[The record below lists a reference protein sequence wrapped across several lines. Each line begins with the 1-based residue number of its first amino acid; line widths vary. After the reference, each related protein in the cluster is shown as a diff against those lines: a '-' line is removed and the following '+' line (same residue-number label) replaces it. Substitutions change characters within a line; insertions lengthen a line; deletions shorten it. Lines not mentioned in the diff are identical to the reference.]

1 MTVHAGRPTTPQD
14 KSRELQRKLYLAAK
28 RNRNRR
34 FHALYD
40 RIFRPDILRQ
50 AWEEVRRNGGSA
62 GEDGVTIED
71 VEREGVEQFLGQ
83 IEQDLKAG
91 TYRPKPVLRV
101 YIPKADGRQRP
112 LGIPTVRDR
121 VVQQACKMV
130 IEPIFE
136 ANFRDNSYGFRPKRS
151 AQQAVTEVKKA
162 LITGWWVV
170 DADIQ
175 SYFDTI
181 DHTMLMSLL
190 KRRISDRRVLKLI
203 RQWLEAGVLEDGVRN
218 ATEIGSP
225 QGGVISPL
233 LANIYLHVLDMYWAE
248 RYSSLGKLIRY
259 ADDFVIICRTRQD
272 AENALQIVKQIMDY
286 PETDT
291 SSHQNPCRGYGSR
304 WVRLS
309 WLPLPQEEIKEEQQT
324 LALHLAFTKGHDSR
338 PKQNPFHHEENEIEQ
353 HASRSDKISQSSNSR
368 MAELLPH
375 WKLHLEIPATRPLC
389 AVSSGTMGSGKDR
402 VSWALERTC
411 LSGFDDATWIGI
423 LLPTRNMCGQTLK
436 APGRRLSESRMRENL
451 MSGSMWQGMETRIS
465 SSNPRRHPLT
475 LPPDRWDSPRPKR
488 LFYARTNSVKS
499 ALSRPAH
506 LRVTLTVRQH

>member
-1 MTVHAGRPTTPQD
+1 MTVHAARPITPKD
-14 KSRELQRKLYLAAK
+14 KSRELQRKLYLEAK
-28 RNRNRR
+28 RCRNRR

-62 GEDGVTIED
+62 GQDGVNIED

-121 VVQQACKMV
+121 VVQQACKVV

-136 ANFRDNSYGFRPKRS
+136 ANFQDNSYGFRPKRS
-151 AQQAVTEVKKA
+151 AQQAVTVVKKA

-175 SYFDTI
+175 GYFDNI
-181 DHTMLMSLL
+181 DHSMLMSLL

-203 RQWLEAGVLEDGVRN
+203 RLWLKAGVLEDGVCN

-233 LANIYLHVLDMYWAE
+233 LANIYLHVLDMYWME
-248 RYSSLGKLIRY
+248 RYSTLGKIIRY

-272 AENALQIVKQIMDY
+272 AEKALQKVKQIMGILKLTLHPTKTRVVDMGQDGFDFLGFHFHKKKSKKSNKLLPY
-286 PETDT
+286 IWPSQKAMVSIRSKIHFITE
-291 SSHQNPCRGYGSR
+291 RM
-304 WVRLS
+304 RLS
-309 WLPLPQEEIKEEQQT
+309 NSLSEVIKF
-324 LALHLAFTKGHDSR
+324 LNRIIRGWRNYFR
-338 PKQNPFHHEENEIEQ
+338 
-353 HASRSDKISQSSNSR
+353 
-368 MAELLPH
+368 
-375 WKLHLEIPATRPLC
+375 
-389 AVSSGTMGSGKDR
+389 
-402 VSWALERTC
+402 
-411 LSGFDDATWIGI
+411 IG
-423 LLPTRNMCGQTLK
+423 NCTLK
-436 APGRRLSESRMRENL
+436 
-451 MSGSMWQGMETRIS
+451 
-465 SSNPRRHPLT
+465 
-475 LPPDRWDSPRPKR
+475 
-488 LFYARTNSVKS
+488 F
-499 ALSRPAH
+499 
-506 LRVTLTVRQH
+506 

>member
-1 MTVHAGRPTTPQD
+1 VTVHAGRPTTPLE

-28 RNRNRR
+28 RDRNRR

-50 AWEEVRRNGGSA
+50 AWEEVRRNGGGA
-62 GEDGVTIED
+62 GKDGVTIED

-91 TYRPKPVLRV
+91 TYRPSPVLRV

-181 DHTMLMSLL
+181 DHTMLMSLV

-218 ATEIGSP
+218 VTEIGSP

-248 RYSSLGKLIRY
+248 RYSLLGKLIRY

-272 AENALQIVKQIMDY
+272 AETALRTVKQIMGILKLTLHPTKTRVVDMGQDGFDFLGFHFHKKKSMKGNKLLPY
-286 PETDT
+286 NWPAPKAMKAVRNKIHLITERK
-291 SSHQNPCRGYGSR
+291 SLSNSLSEVIKFLNRVIRGWRNYFRIGNCTLKFQQLDCFVRYRLEQWVRSKQGSR
-304 WVRLS
+304 GHWNERAFRAL
-309 WLPLPQEEIKEEQQT
+309 LTQHGLEYFYQT
-324 LALHLAFTKGHDSR
+324 G
-338 PKQNPFHHEENEIEQ
+338 I
-353 HASRSDKISQSSNSR
+353 
-368 MAELLPH
+368 
-375 WKLHLEIPATRPLC
+375 C
-389 AVSSGTMGSGKDR
+389 AVK
-402 VSWALERTC
+402 
-411 LSGFDDATWIGI
+411 
-423 LLPTRNMCGQTLK
+423 P
-436 APGRRLSESRMRENL
+436 
-451 MSGSMWQGMETRIS
+451 
-465 SSNPRRHPLT
+465 
-475 LPPDRWDSPRPKR
+475 
-488 LFYARTNSVKS
+488 
-499 ALSRPAH
+499 
-506 LRVTLTVRQH
+506 

>member
-1 MTVHAGRPTTPQD
+1 MTVHAVRPITPQD

-28 RNRNRR
+28 RSRNRR

-71 VEREGVEQFLGQ
+71 VEREGVEQFLSQ

-91 TYRPKPVLRV
+91 TYRPRPVLRV

-136 ANFRDNSYGFRPKRS
+136 ANFCDNSYGFRPKRS

-181 DHTMLMSLL
+181 DHSMLMSLL

-272 AENALQIVKQIMDY
+272 AETALQTVEQIMDILKLTLHPTKTRVVDMGQDGFDFLGFHFHKKKSKKSNKLLPY
-286 PETDT
+286 NWPAPKAMKAVRSKIHLITERK
-291 SSHQNPCRGYGSR
+291 SLSNPLSEVIKFLNRVIRGWRNYFRIGNCTLKFQQLDRYVRYRLEQWVRSKQGSR
-304 WVRLS
+304 GHWNEHAFRALLLQHGLEYFY
-309 WLPLPQEEIKEEQQT
+309 LP
-324 LALHLAFTKGHDSR
+324 GV
-338 PKQNPFHHEENEIEQ
+338 
-353 HASRSDKISQSSNSR
+353 
-368 MAELLPH
+368 
-375 WKLHLEIPATRPLC
+375 C
-389 AVSSGTMGSGKDR
+389 AVK
-402 VSWALERTC
+402 
-411 LSGFDDATWIGI
+411 
-423 LLPTRNMCGQTLK
+423 P
-436 APGRRLSESRMRENL
+436 
-451 MSGSMWQGMETRIS
+451 
-465 SSNPRRHPLT
+465 
-475 LPPDRWDSPRPKR
+475 
-488 LFYARTNSVKS
+488 
-499 ALSRPAH
+499 
-506 LRVTLTVRQH
+506 